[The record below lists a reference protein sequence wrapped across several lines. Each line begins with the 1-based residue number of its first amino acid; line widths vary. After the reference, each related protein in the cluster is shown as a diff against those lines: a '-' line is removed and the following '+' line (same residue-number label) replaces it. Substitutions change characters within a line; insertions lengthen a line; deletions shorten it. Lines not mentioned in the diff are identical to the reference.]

1 MSTESTESIEKPIS
15 LEPALHAFIKST
27 TMDEGLQILKKYPE
41 LLSDDADILFSTI
54 IINARKQGHETT
66 AKALDERRDF
76 IRSVREE
83 FEANVEKAAKAA
95 ISDPN

>member
-1 MSTESTESIEKPIS
+1 MSTESTEERTT

-54 IINARKQGHETT
+54 IVNARQQGQENT
-66 AKALDERRDF
+66 ANALDERRDF

-83 FEANVEKAAKAA
+83 FEANVEKAAKEKL
-95 ISDPN
+95 NLTN

>member
-1 MSTESTESIEKPIS
+1 MSTESTEKPIT

-54 IINARKQGHETT
+54 IVNARKQGQETT
-66 AKALDERRDF
+66 ANALDERRDF

-83 FEANVEKAAKAA
+83 FEENVEKAAKA
-95 ISDPN
+95 SFNTPNS